1 MTDKLVGVDPAE
13 PIPVIDYRAFCDVWA
28 QDESGLVVVSFLGAH
43 TVVKSLWG
51 HLTAGHT
58 IELAGGTVLR
68 RQNRCAYSDESN
80 PEGEYAVRYA
90 RAVVRLAGI
99 NQTHLVMVAEPATV
113 QAAPGQIGYL
123 LASQDDGD
131 PARFFALWNRVVA
144 LPARSAWATYLWA
157 EGLRHGAI
165 TPIAAYGCYVWAIN
179 PLVEPWQDILRGGIE
194 DGALT

>member
-1 MTDKLVGVDPAE
+1 M
-13 PIPVIDYRAFCDVWA
+13 
-28 QDESGLVVVSFLGAH
+28 
-43 TVVKSLWG
+43 WG

-90 RAVVRLAGI
+90 RAAVRLAGI

-113 QAAPGQIGYL
+113 QVAPGQIGYL
-123 LASQDDGD
+123 LASQGEGD

-144 LPARSAWATYLWA
+144 LPARSAWATYLWT
-157 EGLRHGAI
+157 EGLRRGAI
-165 TPIAAYGCYVWAIN
+165 TSIAAYGCHAWAIDPQIDAWRN
-179 PLVEPWQDILRGGIE
+179 ILRWGIE
-194 DGALT
+194 DGELK